1 MRWNLR
7 VGVEGKPVDTGTVRS
22 REPGRFAL
30 SAKARADAA
39 HLLASPVPKGDALL
53 HGGRHGTGE
62 LWCVLHQGII
72 ACRHRRVAT
81 RFEVP
86 QRAELAD
93 DSMAD
98 RLDYRGDVGIAGRL
112 ALEKARLAA
121 LVGAI
126 QIDALEE
133 DAMEMEIEIDGT
145 AET

>member
-1 MRWNLR
+1 VRRDLG
-7 VGVEGKPVDTGTVRS
+7 VGVHRKPLHAGTVGACQH
-22 REPGRFAL
+22 GRLARA
-30 SAKARADAA
+30 AKARAEAPD
-39 HLLASPVPKGDALL
+39 LLARPLPEGDALL
-53 HGGRHGTGE
+53 HRGRQGTGE
-62 LWCVLHQGII
+62 RGCVLHQGII

-126 QIDALEE
+126 ERDPPPRKI
-133 DAMEMEIEIDGT
+133 T
-145 AET
+145 